1 MILIETIIRVAL
13 FREMFH
19 KGLSSNDVLSDDVSN
34 YLVLVYAALAYTV
47 LMAVLGV
54 SFNFLFNFGGLISIL
69 LSFIVLFYLKIEK
82 DKTKLRKRLSL
93 LGLFGLLNGASI
105 GPLIRQ
111 ALSFSNG
118 EQLVFLSLLC
128 TLIMFISFTL
138 SAKYARRRKYLYLG
152 GFLGSALNMMAM
164 LTLVSIF
171 VPSMSFMFIRIYFG
185 LLLFSGFI
193 IYDTQI
199 IIEQAHEGNRDVCDH
214 AMTLFL
220 DFINL
225 FIRVLIIIM
234 RKGERRQNDSILPR
248 FRKSGGDVFDL

>member
-1 MILIETIIRVAL
+1 
-13 FREMFH
+13 
-19 KGLSSNDVLSDDVSN
+19 
-34 YLVLVYAALAYTV
+34 
-47 LMAVLGV
+47 
-54 SFNFLFNFGGLISIL
+54 
-69 LSFIVLFYLKIEK
+69 
-82 DKTKLRKRLSL
+82 
-93 LGLFGLLNGASI
+93 
-105 GPLIRQ
+105 
-111 ALSFSNG
+111 
-118 EQLVFLSLLC
+118 
-128 TLIMFISFTL
+128 MFISFTL

-220 DFINL
+220 DFLNL